1 MRPFTYLN
9 LAISVDGKITTA
21 DRRLHGFGG
30 PEDRDLMDE
39 LRSRADAVMIGAATL
54 REEDP
59 PLLVTSPER
68 LQKRADQGLSA
79 QPWNVIISRSLNLPE
94 MKTSRFFQTGGF
106 RKIIFTS
113 EMQSTEAKTQFQPY
127 ADVFSVPEA
136 VDGIDLKV
144 ATKKL
149 YQMGVKNLLL
159 EGGGTLNFAMLR
171 DGLVD
176 ELFITL
182 CPLVFGGVTAPTAFS
197 GVGFNFNEVP
207 ELKLVELKK
216 GANDRIFLNY
226 RVSNSNQNH
235 A

>member
-21 DRRLHGFGG
+21 DRKLHGFGG

-39 LRSRADAVMIGAATL
+39 LRARADAVMIGASTL

-68 LQKRADQGLSA
+68 LEQRRGDGLSP
-79 QPWNVIISRSLNLPE
+79 QPWNVIISRSLDLPAFE
-94 MKTSRFFQTGGF
+94 SSRFFQTGGF

-113 EMQSTEAKTQFQPY
+113 EMQSPENIARLQPF
-127 ADVFSVPEA
+127 ADVACVPEVA
-136 VDGIDLKV
+136 NGIDLKAV
-144 ATKKL
+144 SEKL
-149 YQMGVKNLLL
+149 SRMGVKNLLL

-176 ELFITL
+176 ELNITL
-182 CPLVFGGVTAPTAFS
+182 CPLVFGGATAPTAFS
-197 GVGFNFNEVP
+197 GDGFNFNQVP
-207 ELKLVELKK
+207 ELKLVELKT
-216 GANDRIFLNY
+216 GACDRLFLKY
-226 RVSNSNQNH
+226 RVCNSKE
-235 A
+235 

>member
-21 DRRLHGFGG
+21 DRKLHGFGG

-39 LRSRADAVMIGAATL
+39 LRARADAVMIGAATL

-59 PLLVTSPER
+59 PLLVTSPDR
-68 LQKRADQGLSA
+68 LQKRADQGLSP
-79 QPWNVIISRSLNLPE
+79 QPCNVIISRSLDLPNVE
-94 MKTSRFFQTGGF
+94 TSRFFQTGGF

-113 EMQSTEAKTQFQPY
+113 EMQSTQKKSRFQPY
-127 ADVFSVPEA
+127 ADVFYVPEA
-136 VDGIDLKV
+136 SDGINLKAV
-144 ATKKL
+144 NEKL

-176 ELFITL
+176 ELYITL
-182 CPLVFGGVTAPTAFS
+182 CPLVFGGSTAPTAFS
-197 GVGFNFNEVP
+197 GAGFNFNQVP
-207 ELKLVELKK
+207 ELKLIELRT

-226 RVSNSNQNH
+226 RVLHSNQKH